1 MNAKKVDVLCV
12 AITVSIVV
20 HVEITVPDPTNKTAV
35 PEVRDKVKRPFK
47 TRQRDLPVRCF
58 VLVEISREKNGRK
71 KNSPISTS
79 GMLFIPLNQAL
90 TVKNFF
96 CG

>member
-20 HVEITVPDPTNKTAV
+20 HVEITVPDPANKTMV

-58 VLVEISREKNGRK
+58 VLVKILTRVEGKNGERK
-71 KNSPISTS
+71 IAPSRLQVCLSF
-79 GMLFIPLNQAL
+79 L
-90 TVKNFF
+90 
-96 CG
+96 